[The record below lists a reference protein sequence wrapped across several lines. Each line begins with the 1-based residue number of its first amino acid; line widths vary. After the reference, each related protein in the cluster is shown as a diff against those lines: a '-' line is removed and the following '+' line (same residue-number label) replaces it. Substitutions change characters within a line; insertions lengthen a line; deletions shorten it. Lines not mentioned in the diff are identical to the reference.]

1 MQCDKLYLLHDS
13 LVSFLCLLAGGFSSP
28 SSLSGGFFSLSLVGG
43 FSSSSLTQSEQL
55 THRLLRDDHQLDWV
69 PSGGHQTLNSEM
81 MGMAKERTFQ
91 KQQVASPA
99 HSKAATSGGSQHTSC
114 HGKFGASKGSGRQ
127 RAQRGDANLEYMDE
141 EERVEAALRREIKPH
156 FTRCCMFRKLK
167 NNIAQMSCHQKS
179 CWGNS
184 SCL

>member
-69 PSGGHQTLNSEM
+69 GGHQTLNNEM

-91 KQQVASPA
+91 KQVASPA
-99 HSKAATSGGSQHTSC
+99 HSKAGTSGGSQHTSC
-114 HGKFGASKGSGRQ
+114 QGKSSASKGSGRQ

-141 EERVEAALRREIKPH
+141 EERVEAALRREIQTSFHKMLYVPEVEEQH
-156 FTRCCMFRKLK
+156 STDVLPSE
-167 NNIAQMSCHQKS
+167 ILL
-179 CWGNS
+179 G
-184 SCL
+184 